1 MIWSFARANQ
11 MVEHDFTDDVAITL
25 AFTKKQAIKKFS
37 KYYENVTEDEVVKCR
52 IMRMLKYGGVA
63 ILTDY

>member
-52 IMRMLKYGGVA
+52 IGRMLKCGGVA